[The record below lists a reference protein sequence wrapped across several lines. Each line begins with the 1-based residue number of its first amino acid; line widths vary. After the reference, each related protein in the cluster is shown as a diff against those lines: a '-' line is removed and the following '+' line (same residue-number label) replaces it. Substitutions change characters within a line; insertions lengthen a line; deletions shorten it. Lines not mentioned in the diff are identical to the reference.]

1 MYTLKSQNN
10 INDFERIIGSKFDFH
25 KKNCTQLACLT
36 SL

>member
-25 KKNCTQLACLT
+25 KKIVPN
-36 SL
+36 